1 MADGHNHQADID
13 AYAQMQSPIHQ
24 WDTRWK
30 IVGLLGLIAAF
41 AMVQDWRFMPLLILI
56 TCLIYAAS
64 GMPWHALRHRLII
77 PGYVVAAIVIFL
89 PFISG
94 QTVLATL
101 GPISIFQEGIALSLL
116 IAVRLFCIV
125 TLAFVMFGTDTFVRT
140 ILALRALRLPDIMAD
155 MVLLTYRYLYE
166 IGAFFA
172 QMRLAARLRGFQGSV
187 FSRQNINILASLVGH
202 LFIRSYEKSE
212 RVYKAMVLRGY
223 GSGGVRREIFHS
235 GAADYVKTAVALLLA
250 ISLILM
256 DQLL

>member
-1 MADGHNHQADID
+1 MAGGHTHQADID
-13 AYAQMQSPIHQ
+13 AYAHMQSPIHQ

-30 IVGLLGLIAAF
+30 IVGLLGLITAF
-41 AMVQDWRFMPLLILI
+41 AVVQDWRFLPLMLLI
-56 TCLIYAAS
+56 TGLIYAAS
-64 GMPWHALRHRLII
+64 RMPWHALRHRLTI

-101 GPISIFQEGIALSLL
+101 GPINIYQEGVALSLL
-116 IAVRLFCIV
+116 IAVRLLCIV

-140 ILALRALRLPDIMAD
+140 VFALRALRFPDIMAD

-187 FSRQNINILASLVGH
+187 FSRQSIKVLAALVGH

-223 GSGGVRREIFHS
+223 GSGDVRRDIFHS
-235 GAADYVKTAVALLLA
+235 GAADYVKTAAALFLA
-250 ISLILM
+250 LSLILM